1 MKIYLYIFHENSLL
15 TNEIV
20 CLIIQYTVYYYFLN
34 LIALFLLC
42 CFNVGYR
49 HCQSHALI
57 NYHYKMSAVE
67 FVNTM
72 WLKYSYQAYN
82 LYGIILF
89 HI

>member
-34 LIALFLLC
+34 FIALFLLC

-49 HCQSHALI
+49 QYQSHALI

-72 WLKYSYQAYN
+72 WLKYFYQAYN
-82 LYGIILF
+82 L
-89 HI
+89 